1 MPEYNLRLQPHA
13 PSEGIAARAII
24 RGGYTDARHLE
35 IGDAIPQAENATLL
49 LFHGIATWTINS
61 IDNDGFLCCHPTH
74 SAKLLANEWE
84 TVVAKPVRPAK

>member
-13 PSEGIAARAII
+13 PSEGVAALATI

-35 IGDAIPQAENATLL
+35 IGDAIPQAGNDAPTLL

-74 SAKLLANEWE
+74 SAKPLA
-84 TVVAKPVRPAK
+84 KSGRRS